1 MTTSSL
7 SLPSPPLG
15 PLQALDHHNQSPLF
29 RRRANTRE
37 REHLRQIQA
46 AQQHAD
52 REAAALTAAMSTTA
66 DVSEYVPRQPK
77 PGIGGP
83 GVNNNTGDSLN
94 LNV

>member
-15 PLQALDHHNQSPLF
+15 PLQALDDRNQSPLF

-52 REAAALTAAMSTTA
+52 KEAAMSTTA
-66 DVSEYVPRQPK
+66 DGLEYVPRQPK

-83 GVNNNTGDSLN
+83 GVNNNTGYSLN

>member
-15 PLQALDHHNQSPLF
+15 PLQALDDRNQSPLF

-46 AQQHAD
+46 AQQYAD
-52 REAAALTAAMSTTA
+52 REAALTAALSTA
-66 DVSEYVPRQPK
+66 DGSEYVPRLPK

>member
-15 PLQALDHHNQSPLF
+15 PLQALDDRNQSPLF

-52 REAAALTAAMSTTA
+52 RETGVKAAMSTTA
-66 DVSEYVPRQPK
+66 DGSEYVPRQPK

>member
-7 SLPSPPLG
+7 SLPPPPLG
-15 PLQALDHHNQSPLF
+15 PLQALDDRNQSPLF

-46 AQQHAD
+46 AQQHTD
-52 REAAALTAAMSTTA
+52 REAGVKAAMSTTA
-66 DVSEYVPRQPK
+66 DGSEYVPRLPK

>member
-15 PLQALDHHNQSPLF
+15 PLQALDDRNQSPLF

-46 AQQHAD
+46 
-52 REAAALTAAMSTTA
+52 MSTTA
-66 DVSEYVPRQPK
+66 DGSEYVPRQPKPGTADGSEYVPRQPK